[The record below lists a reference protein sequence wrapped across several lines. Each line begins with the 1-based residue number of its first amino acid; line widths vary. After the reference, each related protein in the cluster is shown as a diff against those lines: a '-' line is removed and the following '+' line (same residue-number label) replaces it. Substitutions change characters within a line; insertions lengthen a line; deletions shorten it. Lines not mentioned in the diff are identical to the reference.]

1 MVGDLN
7 DIIICRSVQLYGTLT
22 TVAHI
27 SAARVC
33 KSVGKIKEGDVL
45 KAEARYDPV
54 LRPLIIHGETPDPV
68 MGSTGVY
75 IGAD

>member
-1 MVGDLN
+1 M
-7 DIIICRSVQLYGTLT
+7 
-22 TVAHI
+22 AHI